1 MWRLEITAG
10 IRRVRSRGDLK
21 RFIKHP
27 FEKYR
32 SDPHWVPP
40 LLMDERQKFDPK
52 KNPFFE
58 HARMELFLAERNGEI
73 LGRVAAIDDDL
84 YNRTHGDNIAFFGFF
99 EASDQATA
107 EALLAHVEGWARLLG
122 RDSVRGP
129 MNPSLNE
136 GAGFQIDAFGT
147 DPFVMMPYNPP
158 EYPHYVEAAGYR
170 KVKDLYAWMFDTS
183 WGAPERIT
191 RLAHRV
197 SKRHDDL
204 VVRPANMKRFRAE
217 LETLKRIYSE
227 EAWGETWG
235 FVRYTDAEF
244 ERLAGELRLI
254 ADPDIVLFAE
264 LSGQTAGVAVGLP
277 DANQLFKRMR
287 GRLFPFGVFHFLNR
301 KRIIDQMRL
310 PILGVMPE
318 YRNKG
323 FDLVL
328 MHEIYERGMA
338 KGYKR
343 CECSWVLEDNQAINH
358 AIEAGGAKVYK
369 TYRIYQ
375 KQIG

>member
-1 MWRLEITAG
+1 MCSFEITPG
-10 IRRVRSRGDLK
+10 IRNVRARGDLK
-21 RFIKHP
+21 QFIKHP

-32 SDPHWVPP
+32 SDPHWAPP
-40 LLMDERQKFDPK
+40 LLIDERQKFNSK
-52 KNPFFE
+52 KNPFYE

-73 LGRVAAIDDDL
+73 LGRVAAIDDSL
-84 YNRTHGDNIAFFGFF
+84 HNQTHDDNIAFFGFF

-107 EALLAHVEGWARLLG
+107 EALLGHVERWARLLG

-129 MNPSLNE
+129 MNPSLND
-136 GAGFQIDAFGT
+136 GAGFQIDAFGS
-147 DPFVMMPYNPP
+147 DPYVMMPYNPP
-158 EYPHYVEAAGYR
+158 EYPRYAEAAGYR
-170 KVKDLYAWMFDTS
+170 RVKDLYAWMFDTS
-183 WGAPERIT
+183 WGAPERIS
-191 RLAHRV
+191 RLAQRV
-197 SKRHDDL
+197 RKRHDDL

-217 LETLKRIYSE
+217 LETLRQIYSE

-244 ERLAGELRLI
+244 DRLASELRLI

-264 LSGQTAGVAVGLP
+264 LRGQTAGVAVGLP

-287 GRLFPFGVFHFLNR
+287 GRLLPFGIFHFLNP
-301 KRIIDQMRL
+301 KRIIDQMSL

-323 FDLVL
+323 LDLVL

-343 CECSWVLEDNQAINH
+343 CECSWVLEDNRAINH
-358 AIEAGGAKVYK
+358 AVEAGGAKVCK
-369 TYRIYQ
+369 TYQVYQ
-375 KQIG
+375 KEIA